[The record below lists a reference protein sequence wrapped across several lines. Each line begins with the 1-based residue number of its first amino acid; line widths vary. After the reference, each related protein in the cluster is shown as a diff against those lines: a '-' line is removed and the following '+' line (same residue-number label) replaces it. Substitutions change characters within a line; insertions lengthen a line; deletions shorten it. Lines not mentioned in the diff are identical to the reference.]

1 MYQTNE
7 FRKGLKIEQD
17 GKPFVIVDF
26 QHVNPGKGA
35 AFTRTKLRNLE
46 TGQVLEVTFK
56 SGEKVAAPDL
66 QYKDMQYLYS
76 NGETYTFMDME
87 TYDQVELSEKEIA
100 DTKNY
105 IIENAIV
112 RITFFEGRAV
122 AVEVDNFVELKVTE
136 TQPNIKGDTS
146 GSGGKPAIL
155 ETGLKVNVP
164 FHINEGETLK
174 IDTRTNEYVE
184 KVKK

>member
-17 GKPFVIVDF
+17 GKPFVILDF

-35 AFTRTKLRNLE
+35 AFTRTKIRNLE

-56 SGEKVAAPDL
+56 SGEKVNSADL

-87 TYDQVELSEKEIA
+87 TYDQVELTEKDVA

-112 RITFFEGRAV
+112 ESYF
-122 AVEVDNFVELKVTE
+122 L
-136 TQPNIKGDTS
+136 
-146 GSGGKPAIL
+146 
-155 ETGLKVNVP
+155 
-164 FHINEGETLK
+164 
-174 IDTRTNEYVE
+174 
-184 KVKK
+184 

>member
-17 GKPFVIVDF
+17 GKPFVILDF

-35 AFTRTKLRNLE
+35 AFTRTKIRNLE

-56 SGEKVAAPDL
+56 SGEKVNSADL

-87 TYDQVELSEKEIA
+87 TYDQVELTEKDVA

-112 RITFFEGRAV
+112 KVTFFEGRAV
-122 AVEVDNFVELKVTE
+122 AVEVDNFVELVVAE

-146 GSGGKPAIL
+146 GSGGKPAIM
-155 ETGLKVNVP
+155 ETGLKVTVP